1 MRKIFQT
8 IIRAIRRLSI
18 IVAALLAIGV
28 VLSVIGV
35 AVIWGHFW
43 DWRVGD
49 PTSKSCASCHVIE
62 PYVESMTT
70 ADLLGSA
77 HAMRDV
83 TCTDCH
89 DYGLDHQI
97 RDTVAYLRN
106 EYEEPLPQESYDM
119 DMCFQCHE
127 HGSYDQIA
135 WRTMDLGVT
144 DGQAKGHSANP
155 HASPHYT
162 ELECNLCHR
171 VHEPSTLYCW
181 ECHTYDFGN
190 PMFQRSEAPPDA
202 SSEADVPVDALSDEP
217 SAATPETTPKA
228 SAEATPGD

>member
-1 MRKIFQT
+1 
-8 IIRAIRRLSI
+8 
-18 IVAALLAIGV
+18 
-28 VLSVIGV
+28 
-35 AVIWGHFW
+35 
-43 DWRVGD
+43 
-49 PTSKSCASCHVIE
+49 
-62 PYVESMTT
+62 
-70 ADLLGSA
+70 
-77 HAMRDV
+77 
-83 TCTDCH
+83 
-89 DYGLDHQI
+89 
-97 RDTVAYLRN
+97 
-106 EYEEPLPQESYDM
+106 
-119 DMCFQCHE
+119 HE

-202 SSEADVPVDALSDEP
+202 SSEADVPVDALLDEP
-217 SAATPETTPKA
+217 SAATPEA